1 MGQRWTDGG
10 YSSDV
15 EIYLILE
22 DRKLP
27 VSLVEG
33 DVIILRD
40 ILLRDEEP
48 VPNGHAQLSISVDGE
63 TEIHDILIHS
73 FCPDTAELSYA

>member
-15 EIYLILE
+15 EIYLILA

-40 ILLRDEEP
+40 PEP

-63 TEIHDILIHS
+63 AEIHDILIHS
-73 FCPDTAELSYA
+73 FSPDTAELAYA

>member
-1 MGQRWTDGG
+1 MSQRWTDGG

-33 DVIILRD
+33 DVIILR
-40 ILLRDEEP
+40 EQEP

-73 FCPDTAELSYA
+73 SSPDSAELAYA